1 MVVTQKPEVSKKK
14 YVVLGCER
22 GKRSINNTKISE
34 RKTNYWNQK
43 CGHPFKLKGRF
54 MRTIRWKLIVE
65 CDFHNHK
72 VMATYPGHSYGSRFS
87 SEEKSY

>member
-1 MVVTQKPEVSKKK
+1 
-14 YVVLGCER
+14 
-22 GKRSINNTKISE
+22 
-34 RKTNYWNQK
+34 
-43 CGHPFKLKGRF
+43 

-87 SEEKSY
+87 SEEKIMVNQLTKNMVKPGQVL